1 MLRVSDEFIDRR
13 WLDAWL
19 QKMRL
24 VPEWELV
31 LRSAPRA

>member
-31 LRSAPRA
+31 LQSAPRA